1 MEASRRKESLQRGPK
16 VRWRSEPERDSFY
29 GTGARHFIGQNP
41 PAGCA
46 IFYSLSRKADKATLK
61 ILDFAGKQVRELKAE
76 TSPGLHAAIWN
87 MTRFASGIV
96 PAGMYRVVLNVDG
109 EEQTQS
115 VRVEA
120 DPAVPNAV
128 VGPQRVD
135 PEGEGLSMKKDG
147 RVDD

>member
-1 MEASRRKESLQRGPK
+1 
-16 VRWRSEPERDSFY
+16 
-29 GTGARHFIGQNP
+29 
-41 PAGCA
+41 
-46 IFYSLSRKADKATLK
+46 
-61 ILDFAGKQVRELKAE
+61 
-76 TSPGLHAAIWN
+76 
-87 MTRFASGIV
+87 
-96 PAGMYRVVLNVDG
+96 MYRVVLNVDG

-135 PEGEGLSMKKDG
+135 PEGEELGMKKDG